1 MEPGEQMKDI
11 KLEQFKADLSRRER
25 NQKTAGYKTYT
36 PVRTSWKKY
45 VGNLLDL
52 SSYTEEHPYYNYE

>member
-1 MEPGEQMKDI
+1 MKDI

-25 NQKTAGYKTYT
+25 NQRSLGSSYK

-52 SSYTEEHPYYNYE
+52 SSFTEEHPYYNYE